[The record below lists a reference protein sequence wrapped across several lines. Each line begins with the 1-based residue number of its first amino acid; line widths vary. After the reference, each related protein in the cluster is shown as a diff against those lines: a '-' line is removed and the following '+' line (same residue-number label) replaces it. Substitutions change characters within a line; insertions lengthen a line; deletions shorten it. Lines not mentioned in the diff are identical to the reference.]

1 MNLRP
6 YQTEMVDHLIANPR
20 TNLFVP
26 MGAGKTVSV
35 LTAINILSVLEEV
48 FPVLVVAP
56 LRVARATW
64 PDEIAKWPHL
74 KHLTV
79 SVITGT
85 IQQRCKALD
94 TDADIL
100 CINYD
105 NLVWLV
111 EFFDLIKAKWP
122 FKMIIADEA
131 TRLKGFRTR
140 QGTKRAKALARYA
153 HATPRY
159 VGLTGTPA
167 AGGLQDLWALAWFV
181 DKGERLGLTFKAFT
195 DRWFQTI
202 ATTAG
207 FTMIKPLAFA
217 QREIEDKL
225 KDICLSIDL
234 SKHIDMR
241 EPIVNT
247 ISVELPKDAR
257 RIYDE
262 MQREMFAELR
272 KDRDL
277 TAFNA
282 AAKTTKLLQI
292 ANGAVY
298 YDETGA
304 WEEVH
309 KAKLEALD
317 SIIEEANGMPV
328 LVAYHFKSDL
338 ARLQKAFPRGRVL
351 DADPKTIRD
360 WNAGKI
366 PVLFAHPASAGHGLN
381 LQDGSNILAF
391 FSLNWNLEERLQI
404 IERIGPARQAQSGH
418 DRPVF
423 VHNIIAK
430 NTIDEL
436 VLQRVEGKREV
447 VDLIMEATRRTA

>member
-1 MNLRP
+1 MQLRP
-6 YQTEMVDHLIANPR
+6 YQLQIVDHICQHPR

-35 LTAINILSVLEEV
+35 LTALDMLSLTEDV

-56 LRVARATW
+56 LRVARSTW
-64 PDEIAKWPHL
+64 PDEIEKWAHL
-74 KHLTV
+74 RHLRV
-79 SVITGT
+79 SVITGPAHE
-85 IQQRCKALD
+85 RNRAAARA
-94 TDADIL
+94 ADIY

-105 NLVWLV
+105 NLDWLDKLAQS
-111 EFFDLIKAKWP
+111 FGNKWI
-122 FKMIIADEA
+122 FKTIVADEA

-140 QGTKRAKALARYA
+140 QGAKRARALARYA

-159 VGLTGTPA
+159 IGLTGTPA
-167 AGGLQDLWALAWFV
+167 SNGLVDLWALAWFV
-181 DKGERLGLTFKAFT
+181 DKGQRLGLTYKAFI

-202 ATTAG
+202 GTAAG
-207 FTMIKPLAFA
+207 FNLVRPLAHA
-217 QREIEDKL
+217 QREIEDRL

-234 SKHIDMR
+234 SEHIDMR
-241 EPIVNT
+241 EPIHNT
-247 ISVELPKDAR
+247 ISVELPAKAR
-257 RIYDE
+257 KIYRDME
-262 MQREMFAELR
+262 REMFAEIR
-272 KDRDL
+272 KGKDIA
-277 TAFNA
+277 AFSA
-282 AAKTTKLLQI
+282 AAKTMKCLQL

-298 YDETGA
+298 TDEAGN
-304 WEEVH
+304 WEDIH
-309 KAKLEALD
+309 DAKLDALE
-317 SIIEEANGMPV
+317 SIIEEASGAPV

-338 ARLQKAFPRGRVL
+338 ARLQKRFRRGRVL

-381 LQDGSNILAF
+381 LQDGGNILAF

-404 IERIGPARQAQSGH
+404 IERIGPARQAQAGH

-430 NTIDEL
+430 DTIDEL
-436 VLQRVEGKREV
+436 VLQRMDGKKEI
-447 VDLIMEATRRTA
+447 VDLIMEATRK

>member
-1 MNLRP
+1 VNLRP

-35 LTAINILSVLEEV
+35 LTAINTLSVLEDV

-79 SVITGT
+79 SVITGDNH
-85 IQQRCKALD
+85 RRSKALFF
-94 TDADIL
+94 TEADIY

-105 NLVWLV
+105 NLEWLATACG
-111 EFFDLIKAKWP
+111 DRWP

-140 QGTKRAKALARYA
+140 QGTKRAKALAKYA

-167 AGGLQDLWALAWFV
+167 ANGVQDLWALTWFV
-181 DKGERLGLTFKAFT
+181 DKGQRLGLTFKAFT
-195 DRWFQTI
+195 DRWFQSI

-207 FTMIKPLAFA
+207 FTMIKPLAHA
-217 QREIEDKL
+217 QREIEDKIR
-225 KDICLSIDL
+225 DVCLSIDL
-234 SKHIDMR
+234 SKHIDMK
-241 EPIVNT
+241 EPVVNT
-247 ISVELPKDAR
+247 IMVDLPKGAAK
-257 RIYDE
+257 IYRDME
-262 MQREMFAELR
+262 REMFSEIR
-272 KDRDL
+272 KGLDVA
-277 TAFNA
+277 AFNA
-282 AAKTTKLLQI
+282 AAKTMKCLQI
-292 ANGAVY
+292 ANGAIY
-298 YDETGA
+298 TDETGA

-309 KAKLEALD
+309 RAKIEALD
-317 SIIEEANGMPV
+317 SIVEEANGAPV

-338 ARLQKAFPRGRVL
+338 ARLQKAFPKGRVL

-381 LQDGSNILAF
+381 LQDGGNILAF

-404 IERIGPARQAQSGH
+404 IERIGPARQAQAGH

-423 VHNIIAK
+423 IHNIIAK
-430 NTIDEL
+430 GTIDEI
-436 VLQRVEGKREV
+436 VLARVEGKKDV
-447 VDLIMEATRRTA
+447 VTLILEAMRKA

>member
-1 MNLRP
+1 MQLRP
-6 YQTEMVDHLIANPR
+6 YQEQIVDHILQHPR

-35 LTAINILSVLEEV
+35 LTALDTLSLLDDV

-56 LRVARATW
+56 LRVARSTW
-64 PDEIAKWPHL
+64 PDEIAKWAHL

-79 SVITGT
+79 SVITGSIT
-85 IQQRCKALD
+85 QRWKALD
-94 TDADIL
+94 TDADIV

-105 NLVWLV
+105 NLVWLA
-111 EFFDLIKAKWP
+111 EACGDRWP
-122 FKMIIADEA
+122 FKTIVADEA

-140 QGTKRAKALARYA
+140 QGTQRAKALAKYA
-153 HATPRY
+153 HKTPRY
-159 VGLTGTPA
+159 IGLTGTPA
-167 AGGLQDLWALAWFV
+167 ANGLQDLWALAWFV

-207 FTMIKPLAFA
+207 FTMIKPLAHA

-234 SKHIDMR
+234 SQHIDIR
-241 EPIVNT
+241 EPVVNT
-247 ISVELPKDAR
+247 IEVQLPVAAR
-257 RIYDE
+257 KIYDQME
-262 MQREMFAELR
+262 REMFAELR
-272 KDRDL
+272 KDKDIA
-277 TAFNA
+277 AFSA
-282 AAKTTKLLQI
+282 AAKTMKCLQI

-298 YDETGA
+298 TDETGA
-304 WEEVH
+304 WEEIH
-309 KAKLEALD
+309 QAKLDALE
-317 SIIEEANGMPV
+317 SIVEEANGMPV

-338 ARLQKAFPRGRVL
+338 ARLQKRFRSGRVL

-423 VHNIIAK
+423 IHNIIAK
-430 NTIDEL
+430 GTIDEL
-436 VLQRVEGKREV
+436 VLQRVEGKRDV
-447 VDLIMEATRRTA
+447 VDLIMEAMRR

>member
-6 YQTEMVDHLIANPR
+6 YQEQMVDHLIANPR

-35 LTAINILSVLEEV
+35 LTAIDTLSILEDV

-56 LRVARATW
+56 LRVARSTW
-64 PDEIAKWPHL
+64 PDEIQKWPHL
-74 KHLTV
+74 RHLTV
-79 SVITGT
+79 SVITGN
-85 IQQRCKALD
+85 IQQRLKALD

-105 NLVWLV
+105 NLEWLATACG
-111 EFFDLIKAKWP
+111 DRWP
-122 FKMIIADEA
+122 FKMIVADEA
-131 TRLKGFRTR
+131 TRLKGYRTR

-167 AGGLQDLWALAWFV
+167 AGGLEDMWALSWFV
-181 DKGERLGLTFKAFT
+181 DKGERLGLTFKAFV

-225 KDICLSIDL
+225 KDICLSINLADYL
-234 SKHIDMR
+234 DIR

-247 ISVELPKDAR
+247 IEVQLPPAAAK
-257 RIYDE
+257 IYRDME
-262 MQREMFAELR
+262 REMFAEIK
-272 KDRDL
+272 KDMEVA
-277 TAFNA
+277 AFNA
-282 AAKTTKLLQI
+282 AAKTMKCLQI
-292 ANGAVY
+292 ANGAIY
-298 YDETGA
+298 TDESGA
-304 WEEVH
+304 WEEIH
-309 KAKLEALD
+309 QAKLDALE
-317 SIIEEANGMPV
+317 SIVEEANGMPV

-338 ARLQKAFPRGRVL
+338 SRLQKRFRSGRAL

-360 WNAGKI
+360 WNAGRI

-423 VHNIIAK
+423 IHNIIAK
-430 NTIDEL
+430 GTIDEL
-436 VLQRVEGKREV
+436 VLARVEGKKDV
-447 VDLIMEATRRTA
+447 VTLILEAMRK

>member
-6 YQTEMVDHLIANPR
+6 YQQQIVDHIMAHPR

-35 LTAINILSVLEEV
+35 LTALDGLSLLEDV

-56 LRVARATW
+56 LRVARSTW
-64 PDEIAKWPHL
+64 PDEVTKWAHL
-74 KHLTV
+74 NHLTV
-79 SVITGT
+79 SVITGN
-85 IQQRCKALD
+85 IRQRWKALD
-94 TDADIL
+94 TDADIV

-105 NLVWLV
+105 NLVWLADAV
-111 EFFDLIKAKWP
+111 GGTWP
-122 FKMIIADEA
+122 FKTIVADEC

-140 QGTKRAKALARYA
+140 QGTKRAKALAQYA
-153 HATPRY
+153 HKTPRY
-159 VGLTGTPA
+159 IGLTGTPA
-167 AGGLQDLWALAWFV
+167 ANGLEDLWALAWFV
-181 DKGERLGLTFKAFT
+181 DKGERLGLTYKAFT

-202 ATTAG
+202 ATSAG
-207 FTMIKPLAFA
+207 FTMIKPLAHA

-234 SKHIDMR
+234 KDHIDMR
-241 EPIVNT
+241 EPVVNT
-247 ISVELPKDAR
+247 IAVELPAGAR
-257 RIYDE
+257 QIYDQME
-262 MQREMFAELR
+262 REMFAEIS
-272 KDRDL
+272 KEKEIA
-277 TAFNA
+277 AFNA
-282 AAKTTKLLQI
+282 AAKTMKCLQL

-298 YDETGA
+298 TDEHGTF
-304 WEEVH
+304 EEIH
-309 KAKLEALD
+309 RAKLEALE
-317 SIIEEANGMPV
+317 SVVEEANGMPV

-366 PVLFAHPASAGHGLN
+366 SVLFAHPASAGHGLN

-404 IERIGPARQAQSGH
+404 IERIGPARQAQAGH

-423 VHNIIAK
+423 IHNIISK
-430 NTIDEL
+430 DTIDEL
-436 VLQRVEGKREV
+436 VLARVEGKRDV
-447 VDLIMEATRRTA
+447 VDLIMEAMRK

>member
-1 MNLRP
+1 MISLRP
-6 YQTEMVDHLIANPR
+6 YQHQMVEQVISRPR
-20 TNLFVP
+20 TNLFCP
-26 MGAGKTVSV
+26 MGSGKSVSV
-35 LTAINILSVLEEV
+35 LTAIDTLSVLEDV

-56 LRVARATW
+56 LRVANTTW
-64 PDEIAKWPHL
+64 PDEIRKWPHL
-74 KHLTV
+74 RHLTV
-79 SVITGT
+79 STITGT
-85 IQQRCKALD
+85 PAERKAALARK
-94 TDADIL
+94 ADIYTT
-100 CINYD
+100 NFD
-105 NLVWLV
+105 NLMWLDQ
-111 EFFDLIKAKWP
+111 ELAGRWP
-122 FKMIIADEA
+122 FKMIVADEA

-140 QGTKRAKALARYA
+140 QGTKRARALARYA

-167 AGGLQDLWALAWFV
+167 SGGVQDLWALMWFV
-181 DKGERLGLTFKAFT
+181 DRGERLGTSFKAFT

-207 FTMIKPLAFA
+207 FTMIKPLAHA
-217 QREIEDKL
+217 QREIEEKI

-234 SKHIDMR
+234 SQYLDLK
-241 EPIVNT
+241 EPVVNT
-247 ISVELPKDAR
+247 IEVQLPRSAQN
-257 RIYDE
+257 IYDA
-262 MQREMFAELR
+262 MSKEMFAELR

-282 AAKTTKLLQI
+282 AAKTMKLLQI

-309 KAKLEALD
+309 RAKIEALD
-317 SIIEEANGMPV
+317 SIVEEASGAPV

-381 LQDGSNILAF
+381 LQDGGNILAF
-391 FSLNWNLEERLQI
+391 FSLDWNLENRLQI
-404 IERIGPARQAQSGH
+404 IERIGPARQAQAGH

-423 VHNIIAK
+423 IHNIIARG
-430 NTIDEL
+430 TIDEL
-436 VLQRVEGKREV
+436 VLQRMEGKRDIVEM
-447 VDLIMEATRRTA
+447 LMEAMRK